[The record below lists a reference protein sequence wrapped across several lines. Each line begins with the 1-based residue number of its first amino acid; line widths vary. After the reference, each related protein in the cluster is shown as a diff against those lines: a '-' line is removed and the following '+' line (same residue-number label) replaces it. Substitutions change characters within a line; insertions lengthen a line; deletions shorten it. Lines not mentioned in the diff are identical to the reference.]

1 MFLYIGLE
9 SYQLSFELN
18 KAFFH
23 DALYFTELDEAKRYI
38 YKAVLSG
45 DALPVAIICDASYSK
60 SELIKF
66 ILRIN
71 FSPAVAVVPFIL
83 FSEHLTDQEK
93 IILGKMRGVDDV
105 YNQTAIFDKLIE
117 RIKFLRAFKVK
128 KHTYL
133 PKLEEL
139 EEVFP
144 ESLLDGFLK
153 RFLDI
158 TVSSFLLLFLSPILL
173 IIAILIRI
181 ESYGPVFYSSLRAG
195 SNYKIFKFYKFRSMF
210 VDAESRMA
218 ELKAKN
224 DYQSTE
230 LNAPKF
236 YKFRSMFVDAES
248 RMAELKA
255 KNDYQSTELNAPK
268 FYKFHNDP
276 RITRFGM
283 FLRNS
288 SLDEIPQLFNVLKG
302 DMSLVGN
309 RPLPLYEA
317 ASLTQDQWAARFLAP
332 AGMTGLWQITKRGKK
347 EMSVQ
352 ERMDLDLIYANK
364 NSLIKDMWILFKTP
378 RAMLQK
384 ENV

>member
-18 KAFFH
+18 KVQVTE
-23 DALYFTELDEAKRYI
+23 ALYFTELDEAKRFL

-45 DALPVAIICDASYSK
+45 EALPAAIVCDATFSK

-71 FSPAVAVVPFIL
+71 FSPAIAVIPFIL
-83 FSEHLTDQEK
+83 FSEQLTDQER

-105 YNQTAIFDKLIE
+105 YNHSVISEKLTE
-117 RIKFLRAFKVK
+117 RIKFLRFFKVR
-128 KHTYL
+128 KHNYL
-133 PKLEEL
+133 PRKEEL

-144 ESLLDGFLK
+144 ESLVDSFLK

-158 TVSSFLLLFLSPILL
+158 SVSALLLLLLSPLLLL
-173 IIAILIRI
+173 ISLLIRL
-181 ESYGPVFYSSLRAG
+181 ESRGPVLYSSLRAG
-195 SNYKIFKFYKFRSMF
+195 SNFKIFKFYKFRSMYMNA
-210 VDAESRMA
+210 DGRLE
-218 ELKAKN
+218 
-224 DYQSTE
+224 E
-230 LNAPKF
+230 LNKQNEYKVEEGSNAPQF
-236 YKFRSMFVDAES
+236 YKF
-248 RMAELKA
+248 
-255 KNDYQSTELNAPK
+255 Q
-268 FYKFHNDP
+268 NDP
-276 RITRFGM
+276 RVTRLGS
-283 FLRNS
+283 FLRNT
-288 SLDEIPQLFNVLKG
+288 SLDEIPQLFNVILG

-317 ASLTQDQWAARFLAP
+317 VSLTQDQWAARFLAP

-352 ERMDLDLIYANK
+352 ERMDLDLTYANK

>member
-18 KAFFH
+18 KVFAH
-23 DALYFTELDEAKRYI
+23 EALYFTELDDAKRHI

-45 DALPVAIICDASYSK
+45 DELPGAIICDATYSK
-60 SELIKF
+60 TDLIKF

-71 FSPAVAVVPFIL
+71 FSPAVSVLPLIL
-83 FSEHLTDQEK
+83 FSEQLNDQEK

-105 YNQTAIFDKLIE
+105 YNQTEICDKLSE
-117 RIKFLRAFKVK
+117 RIKFLRFFKVK
-128 KHTYL
+128 KHSYL
-133 PKLEEL
+133 PKKEEL

-144 ESLLDGFLK
+144 ESLVDGFLK

-158 TVSSFLLLFLSPILL
+158 TVSSFLLLLLSPLLLL
-173 IIAILIRI
+173 IAFLIKI
-181 ESYGPVFYSSLRAG
+181 ESKGPVFYSSLRAG

-210 VDAESRMA
+210 TDAESRLA
-218 ELKAKN
+218 ELKSKN
-224 DYQSTE
+224 EYEVTG
-230 LNAPKF
+230 NNTPRFFKF
-236 YKFRSMFVDAES
+236 S
-248 RMAELKA
+248 
-255 KNDYQSTELNAPK
+255 
-268 FYKFHNDP
+268 NDP

-283 FLRNS
+283 ILRNT
-288 SLDEIPQLFNVLKG
+288 SLDEIPQLLNVLKG

-317 ASLTQDQWAARFLAP
+317 VSLTQDQWAARFLAP

-352 ERMDLDLIYANK
+352 ERMDLDLTYANK

>member
-18 KAFFH
+18 KALPH

-38 YKAVLSG
+38 YKAVLTG
-45 DALPVAIICDASYSK
+45 DILPVAIICDASYSK

-117 RIKFLRAFKVK
+117 RIKFLRIFKVK

-133 PKLEEL
+133 PKLEEP

-158 TVSSFLLLFLSPILL
+158 TVSSFLLLLLSPILL
-173 IIAILIRI
+173 IIAVIIRI
-181 ESYGPVFYSSLRAG
+181 ESNGPVFYSSLRAG

-210 VDAESRMA
+210 VDAEILMA
-218 ELKAKN
+218 ELKANN

-236 YKFRSMFVDAES
+236 F
-248 RMAELKA
+248 
-255 KNDYQSTELNAPK
+255 
-268 FYKFHNDP
+268 KFHNDP
-276 RITRFGM
+276 RVTRFGM
-283 FLRNS
+283 ILRNS

-352 ERMDLDLIYANK
+352 ERMNLDLTYANK

>member
-236 YKFRSMFVDAES
+236 YKF
-248 RMAELKA
+248 
-255 KNDYQSTELNAPK
+255 
-268 FYKFHNDP
+268 HNDP